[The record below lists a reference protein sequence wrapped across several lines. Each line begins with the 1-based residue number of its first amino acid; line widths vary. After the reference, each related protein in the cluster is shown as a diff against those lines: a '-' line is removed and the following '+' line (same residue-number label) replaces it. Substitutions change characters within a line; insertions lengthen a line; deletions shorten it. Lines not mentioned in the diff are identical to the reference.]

1 MQTFQARKNKRKRPL
16 QMPRASVASSVTSV
30 ITAQNQPVE
39 SWYSM
44 RAMARGSVEILL
56 YDKIGGWGI
65 TAKQFAQD
73 LAACGDVSQIN
84 LRIHSPGGDVF
95 AGMAIYNTLK
105 AHPARLDVYIDGLAA
120 SMASVIAMAG
130 DKVYMPVNAMMMI
143 HKPWGAQG
151 GDADEMRRYADLLD
165 KVEATLVQA
174 YASKTGKSPE
184 DIHALLKAE
193 TWMDGS
199 EAVAAGFADQ
209 LIDPLVAAAQL
220 NSKRMQEFEHMPAA
234 AFNNLMNPRN
244 QLPAPSPAPA
254 PAPTPAPA
262 PVATLTPDQ
271 IRAQIIAED
280 GVRRTGITAA
290 FGGFAT
296 AHADLL
302 AACVADMA
310 CTVEGARTQL
320 LAKLGEASTP
330 SNVPGLHGHIGNGNL
345 VGDSVRASLQA
356 RIGHAEIE
364 ASNGLNH
371 MSMRELAR
379 ASLTER
385 GIIVST
391 LNPMQ
396 MVGMAFT
403 HGSSDFGQ
411 ILLDIAGKSVLMGWE
426 EAPETFQLWTK
437 KGQLSDFKTSSRVGL
452 GEFPSLR
459 EVRPGAEYKHITLS
473 DRGEPITLATYGE
486 LFAITRQ
493 AIINDDLSL
502 LSDVPYKMG
511 MAARATIGDL
521 VYAVLTSPPKMRDG
535 KSLFDASRKNN
546 AAGPASEL
554 SIASMIAG
562 KTAMASQKT
571 QVDGGKAR
579 TLNIRPAY
587 VLTPVA
593 LEDKANQLINSASVP
608 GADVNSG
615 IINPIRGFAKVIGEP
630 RLDDSSAT
638 AWYMA
643 AKQGS
648 DTIEV
653 AYLNGIDTP
662 YVEQENGFSVDGVRS
677 KVRID
682 AGVAPADYRGLYSAA
697 GK

>member
-1 MQTFQARKNKRKRPL
+1 
-16 QMPRASVASSVTSV
+16 
-30 ITAQNQPVE
+30 
-39 SWYSM
+39 
-44 RAMARGSVEILL
+44 
-56 YDKIGGWGI
+56 
-65 TAKQFAQD
+65 
-73 LAACGDVSQIN
+73 
-84 LRIHSPGGDVF
+84 
-95 AGMAIYNTLK
+95 
-105 AHPARLDVYIDGLAA
+105 
-120 SMASVIAMAG
+120 
-130 DKVYMPVNAMMMI
+130 
-143 HKPWGAQG
+143 
-151 GDADEMRRYADLLD
+151 
-165 KVEATLVQA
+165 
-174 YASKTGKSPE
+174 
-184 DIHALLKAE
+184 
-193 TWMDGS
+193 
-199 EAVAAGFADQ
+199 
-209 LIDPLVAAAQL
+209 
-220 NSKRMQEFEHMPAA
+220 MPAA
-234 AFNNLMNPRN
+234 ALNSLMKPRN
-244 QLPAPSPAPA
+244 QLPAPTPAPV
-254 PAPTPAPA
+254 PAPA
-262 PVATLTPDQ
+262 PVNVLTPDQ

-280 GVRRTGITAA
+280 GERRTGITAA

-302 AACVADMA
+302 ATCVSDMT
-310 CTVEGARTQL
+310 CTVESARTQL
-320 LAKLGEASTP
+320 LAKLGADSAP
-330 SNVPGLHGHIGNGNL
+330 SNVPGLHGHVSNGNL
-345 VGDSVRASLQA
+345 VGDSVRASLEA
-356 RIGHAEIE
+356 RIGITAIE

-411 ILLDIAGKSVLMGWE
+411 ILLDIAGKSVLLGWE
-426 EAPETFQLWTK
+426 EAPETFQKWTK
-437 KGQLSDFKTSSRVGL
+437 KGQLSDFKTSARVGL

-473 DRGEPITLATYGE
+473 DRGETIALATYGE

-535 KSLFDASRKNN
+535 KALFHADRKNLVTG
-546 AAGPASEL
+546 AGSEL
-554 SIASMIAG
+554 SIASLIAG

-571 QVDGGKAR
+571 QTEGGKAR

-615 IINPIRGFAKVIGEP
+615 IINPIRGFAEVIGEP

-638 AWYMA
+638 EWYMA
-643 AKQGS
+643 AKQGG

-682 AGVAPADYRGLYSAA
+682 AGVAPLDYRGLYKSA
-697 GK
+697 GQ

>member
-1 MQTFQARKNKRKRPL
+1 MQTYQKPKRKPKAPPL
-16 QMPRASVASSVTSV
+16 MRPRASVQSSVSAV
-30 ITAQNQPVE
+30 ITAANQPVE

-56 YDKIGGWGI
+56 YDEIGGWGI

-105 AHPARLDVYIDGLAA
+105 ANPARVDVYIDGLAA

-130 DKVYMPVNAMMMI
+130 DKVYMPTNAMMMI

-151 GDADEMRRYADLLD
+151 GDAEDMRRYADLLD
-165 KVEATLVQA
+165 KVEGTLVQA
-174 YASKTGKSPE
+174 YVSKTGKSAE
-184 DIHALLKAE
+184 EIHALLKDE

-220 NSKRMQEFEHMPAA
+220 KSKRMQEFEHMPPE
-234 AFNNLMNPRN
+234 AFNTLMTPRN
-244 QLPAPSPAPA
+244 QVPAPA
-254 PAPTPAPA
+254 PATVPAPA

-271 IRAQIIAED
+271 IRAQVLAEE
-280 GVRRTGITAA
+280 GERRTGITAA

-296 AHADLL
+296 AHAELL
-302 AACVADMA
+302 QACVTDMT
-310 CTVEGARTQL
+310 CTVEGARAKL
-320 LAKLGEASTP
+320 LAKLGEGATP
-330 SNVPGLHGHIGNGNL
+330 SNVPGMHGHITNGNL
-345 VGDSVRASLQA
+345 VGDSVRASLEA
-356 RIGHAEIE
+356 RIGIADIE

-385 GIIVST
+385 GILVAT

-411 ILLDIAGKSVLMGWE
+411 ILLDIAGKSVLSGWE

-486 LFAITRQ
+486 LFSITRQ

-511 MAARATIGDL
+511 QAARATIGDL

-546 AAGPASEL
+546 AAGPGSEL

-571 QVDGGKAR
+571 QVEGGKAR

-593 LEDKANQLINSASVP
+593 LEDKANQLIKSASVP

-630 RLDDSSAT
+630 RLDDNSAT

-662 YVEQENGFSVDGVRS
+662 YVEQQNGFSVDGVAS

-682 AGVAPADYRGLYSAA
+682 AGVAPSDYRGLYSAA

>member
-1 MQTFQARKNKRKRPL
+1 MQTYQAKKRKPNAPPL
-16 QMPRASVASSVTSV
+16 MLPRASVQSSVSAV
-30 ITAQNQPVE
+30 ITAANQPVE

-44 RAMARGSVEILL
+44 RAMARGSIEILL
-56 YDKIGGWGI
+56 YDEIGGWGI

-105 AHPARLDVYIDGLAA
+105 AHPARVDVYIDGLAA

-130 DKVYMPVNAMMMI
+130 DKVYMPTNAMMMI

-151 GDADEMRRYADLLD
+151 GDADDMRRYADLLD
-165 KVEATLVQA
+165 KVEGTLVQA
-174 YASKTGKSPE
+174 YVSKTGKSAE
-184 DIHALLKAE
+184 EIHALLKDE

-220 NSKRMQEFEHMPAA
+220 KSKRMQEFEHMPPE
-234 AFNNLMNPRN
+234 AFSSLMNPRN
-244 QLPAPSPAPA
+244 QVPAPA
-254 PAPTPAPA
+254 PAPDPAA
-262 PVATLTPDQ
+262 KLTPEQ
-271 IRAQIIAED
+271 IRAQVLAEE
-280 GVRRTGITAA
+280 GERRTGITAA
-290 FGGFAT
+290 FGGFAA
-296 AHADLL
+296 AHSDLL
-302 AACVADMA
+302 QACVTDMA
-310 CTVEGARTQL
+310 CTVEGARALL
-320 LAKLGEASTP
+320 LAKLGEKTTP
-330 SNVPGLHGHIGNGNL
+330 SNIPGMHGHLSNGNL
-345 VGDSVRASLQA
+345 VGDSVRASLEA
-356 RIGHAEIE
+356 RIGITAIE
-364 ASNGLNH
+364 ASNGFNH

-385 GIIVST
+385 GVLVAT

-396 MVGMAFT
+396 MVGLAFT

-411 ILLDIAGKSVLMGWE
+411 ILLDISGKSVLQGWE
-426 EAPETFQLWTK
+426 DAPETFQLWTK

-486 LFAITRQ
+486 MFSITRQ

-511 MAARATIGDL
+511 QAARATIGDL

-535 KSLFDASRKNN
+535 KPLFDASRKNW
-546 AAGPASEL
+546 ATGAGSEL
-554 SIASMIAG
+554 SIASLIAG

-630 RLDDSSAT
+630 RLDDSSAS

-643 AKQGS
+643 AKQGT

-662 YVEQENGFSVDGVRS
+662 YVEQQNGFSVDGVAS

-682 AGVAPADYRGLYSAA
+682 AGVAPADYRGLYGAA

>member
-16 QMPRASVASSVTSV
+16 LMPRAVASSITSV

-56 YDKIGGWGI
+56 YDEIGGWGI

-130 DKVYMPVNAMMMI
+130 DKVYMPTNAMMMI

-151 GDADEMRRYADLLD
+151 GDAEEMRRYADLLD
-165 KVEATLVQA
+165 KVEGTLVQA
-174 YASKTGKSPE
+174 YVAKTGQSAE
-184 DIHALLKAE
+184 EIHALLKAE

-209 LIDPLVAAAQL
+209 LIDPLVAAAHL

-234 AFNNLMNPRN
+234 AFKNLMDPRN
-244 QLPAPSPAPA
+244 QV
-254 PAPTPAPA
+254 PAPTPAPVPAPA

-271 IRAQIIAED
+271 IRAQIFAED
-280 GVRRTGITAA
+280 GERRTGIAAA
-290 FGGFAT
+290 FGGFAA
-296 AHADLL
+296 AHSELM
-302 AACVADMA
+302 AACVSDMA
-310 CTVEGARTQL
+310 CTVEDAR
-320 LAKLGEASTP
+320 AKLLSKLGADSTP

-345 VGDSVRASLQA
+345 VGDSVRASLEA
-356 RIGHAEIE
+356 RIGTAKIE

-411 ILLDIAGKSVLMGWE
+411 ILLDIAGKSVLLGWE

-473 DRGEPITLATYGE
+473 DRGETIALATYGE

-511 MAARATIGDL
+511 QAARATIGDL
-521 VYAVLTSPPKMRDG
+521 VYAVLTTPPKMRDG
-535 KSLFDASRKNN
+535 KALFHADRKNL
-546 AAGPASEL
+546 AIGAGSEL
-554 SIASMIAG
+554 SIASLIAG

-571 QVDGGKAR
+571 QTEGGKPR

-608 GADVNSG
+608 GSDVNSG

-682 AGVAPADYRGLYSAA
+682 AGVAPSDYRGLYNSA

>member
-1 MQTFQARKNKRKRPL
+1 MQKRKARPSRNPL
-16 QMPRASVASSVTSV
+16 MLPHASIS
-30 ITAQNQPVE
+30 ITAAISPANYPVE

-44 RAMARGSVEILL
+44 RALARGSVEILL
-56 YDKIGGWGI
+56 YDEIGAWGI

-73 LAACGDVSQIN
+73 LVACGDVSQIN

-105 AHPARLDVYIDGLAA
+105 AHAATVDVYIDGLAA
-120 SMASVIAMAG
+120 SMASVVAMAG
-130 DKVYMPVNAMMMI
+130 DTIYMPSNAMMMI
-143 HKPWGAQG
+143 HKPWGVQG
-151 GDADEMRRYADLLD
+151 GDADEMRRYAELLD

-184 DIHALLKAE
+184 EIHALLKAE

-209 LIDPLVAAAQL
+209 LIDPLKAAAHL
-220 NSKRMQEFEHMPAA
+220 TSKRMQEFEHMPQTAL
-234 AFNNLMNPRN
+234 NNLMNPRN
-244 QLPAPSPAPA
+244 QLP
-254 PAPTPAPA
+254 PA
-262 PVATLTPDQ
+262 PVLPVPAVQDNVAATEL
-271 IRAQIIAED
+271 IRAQVMAEETT
-280 GVRRTGITAA
+280 RRTGITAA
-290 FGGFAT
+290 FGGFSA
-296 AHADLL
+296 AHGDLL

-320 LAKLGEASTP
+320 LAKLGETTLP
-330 SNVPGLHGHIGNGNL
+330 SNVPGLTGHISNGNL
-345 VGDSVRASLQA
+345 VGDSVRASLMA
-356 RIGHAEIE
+356 RTGLAAIE

-371 MSMRELAR
+371 MSLRELAR

-385 GIIVST
+385 GILVAT

-411 ILLDIAGKSVLMGWE
+411 ILLDIAGKSVLLGWE
-426 EAPETFQLWTK
+426 ESTETFQLWTK
-437 KGQLSDFKTSSRVGL
+437 KGQLSDFKTSARVGL

-459 EVRPGAEYKHITLS
+459 EVRPGAEYKHITLG
-473 DRGEPITLATYGE
+473 DRGETIALATYGE
-486 LFAITRQ
+486 MFAITRQ

-502 LSDVPYKMG
+502 LSDIPYKMG
-511 MAARATIGDL
+511 QAARATIGDL
-521 VYAVLTSPPKMRDG
+521 VYAILTSPPKMRDG
-535 KSLFDASRKNN
+535 KPLFDGTRKNIVSG
-546 AAGPASEL
+546 ADSAL
-554 SIASMIAG
+554 SIASLIAG
-562 KTAMASQKT
+562 KTAMASQKVQT
-571 QVDGGKAR
+571 EGGKAR

-615 IINPIRGFAKVIGEP
+615 IINPIRGFAQVIGEP

-638 AWYMA
+638 EWYLA
-643 AKQGS
+643 AKQGT

-662 YVEQENGFSVDGVRS
+662 YVEQEQGFSIDGVRS

-682 AGVAPADYRGLYSAA
+682 AGVAPLDFRGMYKSA

>member
-16 QMPRASVASSVTSV
+16 WMPRASVAASVTAAIS
-30 ITAQNQPVE
+30 AENQPVE

-56 YDKIGGWGI
+56 YDEIGAWGI
-65 TAKQFAQD
+65 SAKQFALD

-130 DKVYMPVNAMMMI
+130 DKVYMPTNAMMMI

-151 GDADEMRRYADLLD
+151 GDAEDMRRYADLLD
-165 KVEATLVQA
+165 KVEGTLVQA
-174 YASKTGKSPE
+174 YVSKTGKSPE
-184 DIHALLKAE
+184 EIHAMLKDE

-209 LIDPLVAAAQL
+209 LLDPLVAAAQL

-244 QLPAPSPAPA
+244 QV

-262 PVATLTPDQ
+262 PAPAAPVNAVTPEQ

-280 GVRRTGITAA
+280 TERRTGITAA
-290 FGGFAT
+290 FGGFAA
-296 AHADLL
+296 AHAELL
-302 AACVADMA
+302 AACVSDMG
-310 CTVEGARTQL
+310 CTVEGARAQL
-320 LAKLGEASTP
+320 LAKLGEAATP
-330 SNVPGLHGHIGNGNL
+330 SNVPGLHGHISNGNL

-356 RIGHAEIE
+356 RIGQAEIE
-364 ASNGLNH
+364 ASNNLNH
-371 MSMRELAR
+371 MRLHELAR

-385 GIIVST
+385 GILVAT

-411 ILLDIAGKSVLMGWE
+411 ILLDIAGKSVLLGWE
-426 EAPETFQLWTK
+426 EAPETFHLWTK
-437 KGQLSDFKTSSRVGL
+437 KGQLSDFKSSARVGL

-459 EVRPGAEYKHITLS
+459 EVRPGAEYKRITLG
-473 DRGEPITLATYGE
+473 DRGESIALATYGE
-486 LFAITRQ
+486 VFAITRQ

-502 LSDVPYKMG
+502 LNDIPYKMG
-511 MAARATIGDL
+511 QAARATVGDL
-521 VYAVLTSPPKMRDG
+521 VYAVLTTPPQMRDK
-535 KSLFDASRKNN
+535 KSLFHADRKNL
-546 AAGPASEL
+546 ATGASSEL
-554 SIASMIAG
+554 SIASLSAG
-562 KTAMASQKT
+562 KTAMASQKV
-571 QVDGGKAR
+571 QVDGGKPR
-579 TLNIRPAY
+579 TLNIRPAF

-638 AWYMA
+638 EWYLA
-643 AKQGS
+643 AKQGT

-662 YVEQENGFSVDGVRS
+662 YVEQENGFTVDGVSS

-682 AGVAPADYRGLYSAA
+682 AGVAPLDYRGLYKSA
-697 GK
+697 GQ

>member
-1 MQTFQARKNKRKRPL
+1 MQTYQTKKRKPKSPPL
-16 QMPRASVASSVTSV
+16 MLPRASVQSSVSAA
-30 ITAQNQPVE
+30 ITAANQPVE

-56 YDKIGGWGI
+56 YDEIGGWGI

-73 LAACGDVSQIN
+73 LAAFGDVSQIN

-105 AHPARLDVYIDGLAA
+105 AHPARVDVYIDGLAA

-130 DKVYMPVNAMMMI
+130 DKVYMPTNAMMMI

-151 GDADEMRRYADLLD
+151 GDADDMRRYADLLD
-165 KVEATLVQA
+165 KVEGTLVQA
-174 YASKTGKSPE
+174 YVSKTGKSAE
-184 DIHALLKAE
+184 EIHALLKDE
-193 TWMDGS
+193 TWMDGG

-220 NSKRMQEFEHMPAA
+220 KSKRMQEFEHMPPAA
-234 AFNNLMNPRN
+234 SNLMNPRN
-244 QLPAPSPAPA
+244 QVQAPA
-254 PAPTPAPA
+254 PAAPA
-262 PVATLTPDQ
+262 VPDTAAALTADQ
-271 IRAQIIAED
+271 IRAQVIAEE
-280 GVRRTGITAA
+280 GVRRAGITAA
-290 FGGFAT
+290 FGTFAG
-296 AHADLL
+296 AHAELL
-302 AACVADMA
+302 QACVTDMA
-310 CTVEGARTQL
+310 CTVEGARAQL
-320 LAKLGEASTP
+320 LAKLGENTSP
-330 SNVPGLHGHIGNGNL
+330 SNVPGMHGHISNGNL
-345 VGDSVRASLQA
+345 VGDSVRASLEA
-356 RIGHAEIE
+356 RIGIAAIE

-385 GIIVST
+385 GILVAT

-411 ILLDIAGKSVLMGWE
+411 ILLDIAGKSVLSGWE

-486 LFAITRQ
+486 LFSITRQ

-511 MAARATIGDL
+511 QAARATIGDL

-554 SIASMIAG
+554 SIASMIIG

-571 QVDGGKAR
+571 QVEGGKAR

-593 LEDKANQLINSASVP
+593 LEDRANQLINSASVP
-608 GADVNSG
+608 GADANSG
-615 IINPIRGFAKVIGEP
+615 IINPIRGFAQVIGEP
-630 RLDDSSAT
+630 RLDDNSST

-662 YVEQENGFSVDGVRS
+662 YVEQQNGFSVDGVAS

-682 AGVAPADYRGLYSAA
+682 AGVAPSDFRGLYSAA

>member
-1 MQTFQARKNKRKRPL
+1 MQTYQTKKRKPKSPPL
-16 QMPRASVASSVTSV
+16 MLPRASVQSSVSV
-30 ITAQNQPVE
+30 AITAANQPVE

-56 YDKIGGWGI
+56 YDEIGGWGI

-105 AHPARLDVYIDGLAA
+105 AHPARVDVYIDGLAA

-130 DKVYMPVNAMMMI
+130 DKVYMPTNAMMMI

-151 GDADEMRRYADLLD
+151 GDADDMRRYADLLD
-165 KVEATLVQA
+165 KVEGTLVQA
-174 YASKTGKSPE
+174 YVSKTGKSAE
-184 DIHALLKAE
+184 EIHALLKDE
-193 TWMDGS
+193 TWMDGG

-220 NSKRMQEFEHMPAA
+220 KSKRMQEFEHMPPAA
-234 AFNNLMNPRN
+234 SNLMNPRN
-244 QLPAPSPAPA
+244 QVPAPA
-254 PAPTPAPA
+254 PAPVPALA
-262 PVATLTPDQ
+262 PVASLNPEQ
-271 IRAQIIAED
+271 IRAQVIAEETE
-280 GVRRTGITAA
+280 RRTGITAA
-290 FGGFAT
+290 FGGFAA
-296 AHADLL
+296 AHSELL
-302 AACVADMA
+302 QACVTDMA
-310 CTVEGARTQL
+310 CTVEAARAKL
-320 LAKLGEASTP
+320 LAKLGEAATP
-330 SNVPGLHGHIGNGNL
+330 SSVPGMHGHISNGNL
-345 VGDSVRASLQA
+345 VGDSVRASLEA
-356 RIGHAEIE
+356 RIGIAAIE

-385 GIIVST
+385 GILVAT

-411 ILLDIAGKSVLMGWE
+411 ILLDIAGKSVLSGWE

-486 LFAITRQ
+486 LFSITRQ

-511 MAARATIGDL
+511 QAARATIGDL

-554 SIASMIAG
+554 SIASMIIG

-571 QVDGGKAR
+571 QVEGGKAR

-593 LEDKANQLINSASVP
+593 LEDRANQLINSASVP
-608 GADVNSG
+608 GADANSG

-630 RLDDSSAT
+630 RLDDNSST

-662 YVEQENGFSVDGVRS
+662 YVEQQNGFSVDGVAS

-682 AGVAPADYRGLYSAA
+682 AGVAPSDFRGLYSAA

>member
-1 MQTFQARKNKRKRPL
+1 MQTYQKSKRKPNAPPL
-16 QMPRASVASSVTSV
+16 MLPRASVQSSVSAV
-30 ITAQNQPVE
+30 ITAANQPVE

-44 RAMARGSVEILL
+44 RAMARGSIEILL
-56 YDKIGGWGI
+56 YDEIGGWGI

-105 AHPARLDVYIDGLAA
+105 AHPARVDVYIDGLAA

-130 DKVYMPVNAMMMI
+130 DKVYMPTNAMMMI

-151 GDADEMRRYADLLD
+151 GDADDMRRYADLLD
-165 KVEATLVQA
+165 KVEGTLVQA
-174 YASKTGKSPE
+174 YVSKTGKSAE
-184 DIHALLKAE
+184 EIHALLKDE

-220 NSKRMQEFEHMPAA
+220 KSKRMQEFEHMPPE
-234 AFNNLMNPRN
+234 AFSSLMNPRN
-244 QLPAPSPAPA
+244 QVPSPAPA
-254 PAPTPAPA
+254 PAPAPA
-262 PVATLTPDQ
+262 AAATLTPDQ
-271 IRAQIIAED
+271 IRAQVLAEE
-280 GVRRTGITAA
+280 GERRTGITAA
-290 FGGFAT
+290 FGGFAA
-296 AHADLL
+296 AHSDLL
-302 AACVADMA
+302 QACVTDMA
-310 CTVEGARTQL
+310 CTVEGARALL
-320 LAKLGEASTP
+320 LAKLGEQTTP
-330 SNVPGLHGHIGNGNL
+330 SNVAGMHGHISNGNL
-345 VGDSVRASLQA
+345 VGDSVRASLEA
-356 RIGHAEIE
+356 RIGITAIE
-364 ASNGLNH
+364 ASNGFNH

-385 GIIVST
+385 GVLVAT

-396 MVGMAFT
+396 MVGLAFT

-411 ILLDIAGKSVLMGWE
+411 ILLDISGKSVLQGWE
-426 EAPETFQLWTK
+426 DAPETFQLWTK

-486 LFAITRQ
+486 MFSITRQ

-511 MAARATIGDL
+511 QAARATIGDL

-535 KSLFDASRKNN
+535 KPLFDASRKNW
-546 AAGPASEL
+546 ATGAGSEL
-554 SIASMIAG
+554 SIASLIAG

-630 RLDDSSAT
+630 RLDDSSAS

-643 AKQGS
+643 AKQGT

-662 YVEQENGFSVDGVRS
+662 YVEQQNGFSVDGVAS

-682 AGVAPADYRGLYSAA
+682 AGVAPADYRGLYGAA

>member
-1 MQTFQARKNKRKRPL
+1 MQTYQAKKKKPNAPPL
-16 QMPRASVASSVTSV
+16 MLPRASVQSSVSAV
-30 ITAQNQPVE
+30 ITAANQPVE

-44 RAMARGSVEILL
+44 RAMARGSIEILL
-56 YDKIGGWGI
+56 YDEIGGWGI

-105 AHPARLDVYIDGLAA
+105 AHPARVDVYIDGLAA

-130 DKVYMPVNAMMMI
+130 DKVYMPTNAMMMI

-151 GDADEMRRYADLLD
+151 GDADDMRRYADLLD
-165 KVEATLVQA
+165 KVEGTLVQA
-174 YASKTGKSPE
+174 YVSKTGKSAE
-184 DIHALLKAE
+184 EIHALLKDE

-220 NSKRMQEFEHMPAA
+220 KSKRMQEFEHMPPE
-234 AFNNLMNPRN
+234 AFSSLMNPRN
-244 QLPAPSPAPA
+244 QVPAPA
-254 PAPTPAPA
+254 PAPVPAPA
-262 PVATLTPDQ
+262 AAATLTPDQ
-271 IRAQIIAED
+271 IRAQVLAEE
-280 GVRRTGITAA
+280 GERRTGITAA
-290 FGGFAT
+290 FGGFAA
-296 AHADLL
+296 AHSDLL
-302 AACVADMA
+302 QACVTDMA
-310 CTVEGARTQL
+310 CTVEGARALL
-320 LAKLGEASTP
+320 LAKLGEQTTP
-330 SNVPGLHGHIGNGNL
+330 SNVAGMHGHISNGNL
-345 VGDSVRASLQA
+345 VGDSVRASLEA
-356 RIGHAEIE
+356 RIGITAIE
-364 ASNGLNH
+364 ASNGFNH

-385 GIIVST
+385 GVLVAT

-396 MVGMAFT
+396 MVGLAFT

-411 ILLDIAGKSVLMGWE
+411 ILLDISGKSVLQGWE
-426 EAPETFQLWTK
+426 DAPETFQLWTK

-486 LFAITRQ
+486 MFSITRQ

-511 MAARATIGDL
+511 QAARATIGDL

-535 KSLFDASRKNN
+535 KPLFDASRKNW
-546 AAGPASEL
+546 ATGAGSEL
-554 SIASMIAG
+554 SIASLIAG

-630 RLDDSSAT
+630 RLDDSSAS

-643 AKQGS
+643 AKQGT

-662 YVEQENGFSVDGVRS
+662 YVEQQNGFSVDGVAS

-682 AGVAPADYRGLYSAA
+682 AGVAPADYRGLYGAA

>member
-1 MQTFQARKNKRKRPL
+1 MQTFQARKNKRKPPL
-16 QMPRASVASSVTSV
+16 MKPRAS
-30 ITAQNQPVE
+30 ITADNQPAE

-44 RAMARGSVEILL
+44 RALSASIAELRIEGEI
-56 YDKIGGWGI
+56 GAWGV
-65 TAKQFAQD
+65 TAKQFAKD
-73 LAACGDVSQIN
+73 LKALGDVSQIN
-84 LRIHSPGGDVF
+84 LYVNSPGGEVF
-95 AGMAIYNTLK
+95 EGIAIYNMLK
-105 AHPARLDVYIDGLAA
+105 HHPARIDGTVGSLAA
-120 SMASVIAMAG
+120 SMGSVVLMSSDTVSI
-130 DKVYMPVNAMMMI
+130 PENAAIMI
-143 HKPWGAQG
+143 HKPWGIQG
-151 GDADEMRRYADLLD
+151 GDAEDMRRYAELLD
-165 KVEATLVQA
+165 QVEGSLVQA
-174 YASKTGKSPE
+174 YVAKTGKTAE
-184 DIHALLKAE
+184 AIHALLDAE
-193 TWMDGS
+193 TWMFGS
-199 EAVAAGFADQ
+199 DAVEAGFADKI
-209 LIDPLVAAAQL
+209 LEPLKAFGHI
-220 NSKRMQEFEHMPAA
+220 NSQRMQEFTNMPEAFKKLLSPRGSVTLPVAPSAPAA
-234 AFNNLMNPRN
+234 A
-244 QLPAPSPAPA
+244 
-254 PAPTPAPA
+254 A
-262 PVATLTPDQ
+262 PVATLTTEQ
-271 IRAQIIAED
+271 IRAQIIAEE
-280 GVRRTGITAA
+280 GGRRTAITAA

-302 AACVADMA
+302 ATCLGDMA
-310 CTVEGARTQL
+310 CSADNARAQL
-320 LAKLGEASTP
+320 LAKLGADTTP
-330 SNVPGLHGHIGNGNL
+330 SNVPGLHGHVSNGNL
-345 VGDSVRASLQA
+345 VGDSVRASLEA
-356 RIGHAEIE
+356 RIGTAELE

-403 HGSSDFGQ
+403 HSTSDFGQ
-411 ILLDIAGKSVLMGWE
+411 ILLDIAGKSVLLGWE

-511 MAARATIGDL
+511 QAARATIGDL
-521 VYAVLTSPPKMRDG
+521 VYAVLTNPPKMRDG
-535 KSLFDASRKNN
+535 KALFHADRKNL
-546 AAGPASEL
+546 ATGAGSEL
-554 SIASMIAG
+554 SITSLIAA
-562 KTAMASQKT
+562 KTDMASQKT
-571 QVDGGKAR
+571 QTDGGKAR

-608 GADVNSG
+608 GADANSG

-630 RLDDSSAT
+630 RLDDSSST
-638 AWYMA
+638 QWYMA

-682 AGVAPADYRGLYSAA
+682 AGVAPSDYRGLYKSA
-697 GK
+697 GQ

>member
-1 MQTFQARKNKRKRPL
+1 MQTLKAKKRNPSAGPL
-16 QMPRASVASSVTSV
+16 MMPRASAADSTTTV
-30 ITAQNQPVE
+30 ITAQNKPVE

-44 RAMARGSVEILL
+44 RALARGSIEILL
-56 YDKIGGWGI
+56 YDEIGNWGI

-73 LAACGDVSQIN
+73 LLACGDVSQIN

-130 DKVYMPVNAMMMI
+130 DTVHMPANAMMMI

-165 KVEATLVQA
+165 KVEGTLVQA
-174 YASKTGKSPE
+174 YASKTGKTPE
-184 DIHALLKAE
+184 EIHALLKAE

-199 EAVAAGFADQ
+199 EAVAAGFADT
-209 LIDPLVAAAQL
+209 LLDPLKAAAHL
-220 NSKRMQEFEHMPAA
+220 NSKRMQEFEHMPKDALA
-234 AFNNLMNPRN
+234 TLMKPRN
-244 QLPAPSPAPA
+244 SVTLPAT
-254 PAPTPAPA
+254 TPE
-262 PVATLTPDQ
+262 PVNALTPDQ
-271 IRAQIIAED
+271 IRAQVLAEE
-280 GVRRTGITAA
+280 GERRTGITAA

-296 AHADLL
+296 AHAELL
-302 AACVADMA
+302 QACVADMT
-310 CTVEGARTQL
+310 CTVEGARAKL
-320 LAKLGEASTP
+320 LAKLGEATTP
-330 SNVPGLHGHIGNGNL
+330 SNVVGLHGHVSNGNL
-345 VGDSVRASLQA
+345 VGDSVRASLMARTGQA
-356 RIGHAEIE
+356 AIE
-364 ASNGLNH
+364 STNGLNN
-371 MSMRELAR
+371 MTLRELAR

-385 GIIVST
+385 GIAVAT
-391 LNPMQ
+391 LNTMQ

-403 HGSSDFGQ
+403 HSSSDFGQ
-411 ILLDIAGKSVLMGWE
+411 ILLDIAGKSVLQGWE
-426 EAPETFQLWTK
+426 EAPETFQRWTK

-459 EVRPGAEYKHITLS
+459 EVRPGAEYKRITLG
-473 DRGEPITLATYGE
+473 DNGETIALATYGE
-486 LFAITRQ
+486 LFSITRQ

-502 LSDVPYKMG
+502 LSDIPYKMG

-521 VYAVLTSPPKMRDG
+521 VYAVLTSSPNLRDG
-535 KSLFDASRKNN
+535 KPLFDAARKNL
-546 AAGPASEL
+546 AKGAGSEL
-554 SIASMIAG
+554 SIASLIAG

-571 QVDGGKAR
+571 QTVGGKAR
-579 TLNIRPAY
+579 TLNIRPAF

-615 IINPIRGFAKVIGEP
+615 IINPIRGFAEVIGEP

-638 AWYMA
+638 EWYLA
-643 AKQGS
+643 AKQGG

-653 AYLNGIDTP
+653 AYLNGVDLP
-662 YVEQENGFSVDGVRS
+662 YVEQEQGFSIDGVSS

-682 AGVAPADYRGLYSAA
+682 AGVAPLDYRGLYKSI

>member
-1 MQTFQARKNKRKRPL
+1 
-16 QMPRASVASSVTSV
+16 
-30 ITAQNQPVE
+30 
-39 SWYSM
+39 
-44 RAMARGSVEILL
+44 
-56 YDKIGGWGI
+56 
-65 TAKQFAQD
+65 
-73 LAACGDVSQIN
+73 VS
-84 LRIHSPGGDVF
+84 
-95 AGMAIYNTLK
+95 A
-105 AHPARLDVYIDGLAA
+105 
-120 SMASVIAMAG
+120 
-130 DKVYMPVNAMMMI
+130 
-143 HKPWGAQG
+143 
-151 GDADEMRRYADLLD
+151 
-165 KVEATLVQA
+165 
-174 YASKTGKSPE
+174 
-184 DIHALLKAE
+184 
-193 TWMDGS
+193 
-199 EAVAAGFADQ
+199 
-209 LIDPLVAAAQL
+209 
-220 NSKRMQEFEHMPAA
+220 
-234 AFNNLMNPRN
+234 
-244 QLPAPSPAPA
+244 
-254 PAPTPAPA
+254 
-262 PVATLTPDQ
+262 DQ
-271 IRAQIIAED
+271 IRAQVIAEE

-290 FGGFAT
+290 FGSFAT
-296 AHADLL
+296 AHPELL
-302 AACVADMA
+302 QACVADMA
-310 CTVEGARTQL
+310 CTVESARAQL
-320 LAKLGEASTP
+320 LAKLGEQSTP
-330 SNVPGLHGHIGNGNL
+330 SNIPGLHGHISNGNL
-345 VGDSVRASLQA
+345 VGDSVRASLEA
-356 RIGHAEIE
+356 RIGIAAIE

-385 GIIVST
+385 GILVAT

-411 ILLDIAGKSVLMGWE
+411 ILLDIAGKSVLQGWE

-486 LFAITRQ
+486 LFSITRQ

-511 MAARATIGDL
+511 QAARATIGDL

-554 SIASMIAG
+554 SIASLIAG

-571 QVDGGKAR
+571 QVDGGKPR

-593 LEDKANQLINSASVP
+593 LEDKANQIINSASVP
-608 GADVNSG
+608 GADANSG

-630 RLDDSSAT
+630 RLDDASAT

-662 YVEQENGFSVDGVRS
+662 YVEQQNGFSVDGVAS